1 MIKQST
7 AVETQ
12 NASWTTLYQ
21 AGGVAAL
28 IMVAITL
35 VQFVVFTVAPTAS
48 EGSTANWFALFQE
61 NALLGLLAFEALLI
75 IYVVLSVLVSLALAV
90 ALRRVGPSLTAIF
103 LLFSIIGGMAF
114 IAARP
119 AFEMLFLS
127 SGYSAATTDAERV
140 AFLAAGDAMLAIFHG
155 TAFQVSYML
164 GSITG
169 LIIAGVMLRST
180 IFSKTTAYLRIAS
193 SILDFGLF
201 VPTVGLFISLFSV
214 VSLLI
219 FNILIAHKLFQL
231 GQANSGG
238 ANDLL

>member
-7 AVETQ
+7 IVEGQ
-12 NASWTTLYQ
+12 DANWTTLYQ
-21 AGGVAAL
+21 AGGAAAL

-35 VQFVVFTVAPTAS
+35 VQFVIFAVAPTAS

-75 IYVVLSVLVSLALAV
+75 VYVVLSVLVSLALAV
-90 ALRRVGPSLTAIF
+90 ALRRVSPSLTAIF

-127 SGYSAATTDAERV
+127 SEYSAATTDAERV

-169 LIIAGVMLRST
+169 LIIAAVMLRSP

-219 FNILIAHKLFQL
+219 FNILIARKLFQL
-231 GQANSGG
+231 GQTNSGG
-238 ANDLL
+238 AK

>member
-1 MIKQST
+1 
-7 AVETQ
+7 
-12 NASWTTLYQ
+12 
-21 AGGVAAL
+21 
-28 IMVAITL
+28 
-35 VQFVVFTVAPTAS
+35 VQFVVFTVAPTAP
-48 EGSTANWFALFQE
+48 EGSTANWFVLFQE

-90 ALRRVGPSLTAIF
+90 ALGRVSQSLTAIF

-127 SGYSAATTDAERV
+127 SEYSAATTDAERV

-169 LIIAGVMLRST
+169 LIIAAVMLRST

-219 FNILIAHKLFQL
+219 FNILIARKLFQL

-238 ANDLL
+238 AK